1 MIKFFR
7 KIRYDLME
15 KNKTGKYLK
24 YAIGEIALVVI
35 GILIALQINSWSN
48 KNKNDNLEIEYL
60 KGIKTNIISD
70 ISELE
75 WHFEADTTKLNS
87 YTFLIRALNS
97 DSIVSNSQDLI
108 TNFYTSAGYSWFE
121 GQNVVFE
128 DMTSSGR
135 LNLIQSDTLKYTI
148 QKYYRLFKEV
158 IKQEDL
164 YNSEIKKY
172 SDRNSQ
178 YIDVSSFIEPTFKAQ
193 WNGNTGPPSLA
204 FMEKLNFIQ
213 VKQKMIDNFSLIKN
227 NRLNSHNVRIQIY
240 QKAISL
246 KEMIERYLI
255 EKK

>member
-1 MIKFFR
+1 
-7 KIRYDLME
+7 ME

-108 TNFYTSAGYSWFE
+108 TNLYASTGYSWFE
-121 GQNVVFE
+121 GENVVFE

-178 YIDVSSFIEPTFKAQ
+178 YVDMSSFIEPMHKTQ

-204 FMEKLNFIQ
+204 FIEKPNFIQ
-213 VKQKMIDNFSLIKN
+213 VKPKMIDNFSQIKT
-227 NRLNSHNVRIQIY
+227 NRFNSHNIRIQLY
-240 QKAISL
+240 QQANLL

>member
-1 MIKFFR
+1 
-7 KIRYDLME
+7 ME
-15 KNKTGKYLK
+15 NKTGKYFK
-24 YAIGEIALVVI
+24 YAIGEIVLVVI

-60 KGIKTNIISD
+60 RGIKTNLISD
-70 ISELE
+70 LIELE
-75 WHFEADTTKLNS
+75 GHFKADTTKLNS

-97 DSIVSNSQDLI
+97 DSIAPNSQDLI
-108 TNFYTSAGYSWFE
+108 TNFYTSVGYSWFE

-135 LNLIQSDTLKYTI
+135 LNLIQSDTLKYSI
-148 QKYYRLFKEV
+148 QKYYRLFNEV

-178 YIDVSSFIEPTFKAQ
+178 YIDVSSFIEPMFNTQ

-204 FMEKLNFIQ
+204 FMEKPNFNQ
-213 VKQKMIDNFSLIKN
+213 VKPKIINNLSLIKN
-227 NRLNSHNVRIQIY
+227 NRRNSHNVRIQIY

-246 KEMIERYLI
+246 KEMIEMYLI
-255 EKK
+255 EKKGV